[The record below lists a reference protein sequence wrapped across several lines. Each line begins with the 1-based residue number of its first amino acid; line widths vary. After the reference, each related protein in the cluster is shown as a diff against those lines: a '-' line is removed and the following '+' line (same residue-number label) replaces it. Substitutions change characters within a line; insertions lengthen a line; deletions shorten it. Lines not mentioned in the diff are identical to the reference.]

1 MITLSRQDQLTQD
14 TERQIVSHNEYGVA
28 RSCWKALR

>member
-1 MITLSRQDQLTQD
+1 MITLSREDVLTQD
-14 TERQIVSHNEYGVA
+14 TERSIVAHNEYGVL